1 MRVLRILGC
10 GFFVLAV
17 LVGARAQSTNSTT
30 TVIGQWDFN
39 SANLAAPTTGAPLQF
54 IGGLTGAFET
64 NQINGRPAG
73 VMNLPAPADENQKL
87 LATFNHVP
95 NGGGTNL
102 NQYTILMDVMWPSE
116 SDATWRTIF
125 NTSTNNGDDGEIFV
139 NPDNQIGI
147 FNNYALNLPANDWH
161 RLALVYDL
169 SNPTNH
175 LTRYL
180 DGNITN
186 AAPQLLEESGLD
198 SRFSLRGG
206 LLFFSDNDGETARV
220 YVNSIQLRS
229 GAMTAEEVAA
239 LGGPSSGGLGQGP
252 DPVGETQLS
261 IVRTGNNV
269 VISLNPPR
277 NAQLQKKVT
286 LNDPVWQPVGQPSST
301 SFTVPIA
308 EPTSFFRVELR

>member
-54 IGGLTGAFET
+54 IGGLTGTFET

-73 VMNLPAPADENQKL
+73 VMNLPAPASDQQTL
-87 LATFNHVP
+87 LATFNHVA

-125 NTSTNNGDDGEIFV
+125 NTSTNNTDDGEIFV
-139 NPDNQIGI
+139 NPDNQLGV

-180 DGNITN
+180 DGDITN

-220 YVNSIQLRS
+220 FVNSIQL
-229 GAMTAEEVAA
+229 
-239 LGGPSSGGLGQGP
+239 
-252 DPVGETQLS
+252 
-261 IVRTGNNV
+261 
-269 VISLNPPR
+269 
-277 NAQLQKKVT
+277 
-286 LNDPVWQPVGQPSST
+286 
-301 SFTVPIA
+301 
-308 EPTSFFRVELR
+308 